1 MNFNCRTNEFNKKI
15 SVAGSGVLG
24 YQIAFQT
31 AFHGFDVTVYDINA
45 EIVNR
50 AKSKFDD
57 LAKNYRIDIQA
68 TDAQIAAAKE
78 HLSYT
83 SNLEEALKDA
93 DLLIEAIPEE
103 IQIKKDFYKQAAQLA
118 ADKTIFASNSS
129 TLLPSQFADST
140 GRPQQFLNLHFANQ
154 IWLRNTA
161 EIMAHPKT
169 DENIKKEIIQFSKD
183 IGMVP
188 IVVNK
193 EYILS
198 LTSSGIP
205 KLCASWLKS
214 DRFIFRL
221 RPPNVRAISS
231 LSFG

>member
-1 MNFNCRTNEFNKKI
+1 M
-15 SVAGSGVLG
+15 
-24 YQIAFQT
+24 
-31 AFHGFDVTVYDINA
+31 
-45 EIVNR
+45 
-50 AKSKFDD
+50 
-57 LAKNYRIDIQA
+57 
-68 TDAQIAAAKE
+68 
-78 HLSYT
+78 SYT

-193 EYILS
+193 EVHHGWRALFF
-198 LTSSGIP
+198 LF
-205 KLCASWLKS
+205 L
-214 DRFIFRL
+214 L
-221 RPPNVRAISS
+221 RRDA
-231 LSFG
+231 